1 MIFFNINC
9 FFYLFCYSIEHCFFI
24 VQVSP
29 GFGFDGGLL
38 WGWVLDM
45 LEELRDEYLLVLL
58 DGLVLATLAAIDE
71 FCL

>member
-45 LEELRDEYLLVLL
+45 LEEVLL